1 MTQIIVPLFQ
11 YKKNKIKRFWS
22 MNEFVRKF
30 KFHFSKHDILGNKFI
45 GLDKLKRK
53 LFYVAQNN
61 DKPTC
66 IEINLKD
73 VERCIVKKQYNNIDA
88 GALKKRK
95 LHEFLSTMF
104 LQVSFK
110 HNSKLVNLPIFEKR
124 KDRITNMEEL
134 EAKVKAWEGI
144 VSDLLPM
151 NFKKSA

>member
-1 MTQIIVPLFQ
+1 MTHNIVPLFQ
-11 YKKNKIKRFWS
+11 YKKNKIKRSWN

-30 KFHFSKHDILGNKFI
+30 KSYFSKHDVLGSKFI

-53 LFYVAQNN
+53 LFYVGQNN

-73 VERCIVKKQYNNIDA
+73 VERFTIKKQYNNIEA

-95 LHEFLSTMF
+95 LYEFLTAIF

-110 HNSKLVNLPIFEKR
+110 HNSKLINLPIFEKK
-124 KDRITNMEEL
+124 KDNILNIEEL
-134 EAKVKAWEGI
+134 EAKIKAWETT
-144 VSDLLPM
+144 VSELLLISL
-151 NFKKSA
+151 KKSA